1 MITEVI
7 IISANSDAAIGKL
20 FLLQVMHGLEEGGE
34 KWESMRFCAISAVS
48 DIWIDIV
55 NEERQTI
62 GSNQCMHPCSQLYW
76 IRNMWNA

>member
-1 MITEVI
+1 MYMITEVI

-48 DIWIDIV
+48 DI
-55 NEERQTI
+55 
-62 GSNQCMHPCSQLYW
+62 
-76 IRNMWNA
+76 